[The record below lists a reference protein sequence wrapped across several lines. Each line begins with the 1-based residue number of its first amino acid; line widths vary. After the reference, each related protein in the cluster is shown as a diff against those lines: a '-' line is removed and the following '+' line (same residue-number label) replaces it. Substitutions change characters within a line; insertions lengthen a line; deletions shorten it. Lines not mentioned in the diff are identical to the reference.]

1 MQDKPFKETVSGG
14 EIETIPENSME
25 LKERVDQSQD
35 KPSEE
40 TTTTGGE
47 IETDSEN
54 FMELKE
60 RVEQWLEKTKETATG
75 RNWNRGWQTLN
86 NLANFKE
93 KKELVGYSQNKSYLL
108 EQLQGKLTEK
118 NGTGGDIRTNLANSI
133 EKKEQVEQV
142 EQSQDKPS
150 EETKKCRKITE
161 KTQKISEETQKI
173 FKEASNQKQT

>member
-133 EKKEQVEQV
+133 EKKEQVEQ
-142 EQSQDKPS
+142 SQDKPS

>member
-133 EKKEQVEQV
+133 EKWNKWNNHRTNPLKKLRNVEKSLKKLKKSRKKLKKSLKKRQ
-142 EQSQDKPS
+142 
-150 EETKKCRKITE
+150 TKNKHK
-161 KTQKISEETQKI
+161 K
-173 FKEASNQKQT
+173 